1 MPVFYRGPRALITH
15 RVIEVPS
22 RARQA
27 FALRQ
32 LSRIQAVEEG
42 QDSDATRY
50 RAVGVSAVFTVIGVV
65 PVLGRASVPLA
76 AVVALALVVC
86 AGACLRVRPRSAY
99 RLLALVGGQL
109 VILVETEDRQ
119 EFDQIVR
126 GLIRALDYHAGGN

>member
-1 MPVFYRGPRALITH
+1 VPVFYRGPRALITH

-22 RARQA
+22 RERQA

-42 QDSDATRY
+42 QDAGVNRY
-50 RAVGVSAVFTVIGVV
+50 RAVGASAVFTVVWV
-65 PVLGRASVPLA
+65 LPVLGQASLLLA
-76 AVVALALVVC
+76 VLTAVALAVC

-99 RLLALVGGQL
+99 RLLALSDGEL
-109 VILVETEDRQ
+109 VILVETRDRQ

-126 GLIRALDYHAGGN
+126 GLMRALDYRAEGG